1 MNVREKSYLAKALQS
16 SLARTHKLQHPD
28 LEVTAEA
35 EAEAEAGEGEER
47 IEDADDGAEAAAAE
61 VPPPTPPAP
70 VQAAPASRLHESE
83 ICSRLVAEN
92 ERLRAEV
99 ESNIG
104 RENIFAIRKNIF
116 SGNRA

>member
-28 LEVTAEA
+28 LEVTT
-35 EAEAEAGEGEER
+35 EAEAGEGEER
-47 IEDADDGAEAAAAE
+47 IEDAEDGAEAAPAE
-61 VPPPTPPAP
+61 VSPPTPPAP
-70 VQAAPASRLHESE
+70 VQTAQAPASRLHESE

-99 ESNIG
+99 
-104 RENIFAIRKNIF
+104 
-116 SGNRA
+116 

>member
-35 EAEAEAGEGEER
+35 EKGEGEER
-47 IEDADDGAEAAAAE
+47 IEDAEDGAEAAAAE
-61 VPPPTPPAP
+61 VSPPTPPAP
-70 VQAAPASRLHESE
+70 VQPAPAPASRLHESE

-99 ESNIG
+99 
-104 RENIFAIRKNIF
+104 
-116 SGNRA
+116 

>member
-35 EAEAEAGEGEER
+35 EAGEGEER
-47 IEDADDGAEAAAAE
+47 IEDAEDGAEAAAAE
-61 VPPPTPPAP
+61 VSPPTPPAP
-70 VQAAPASRLHESE
+70 VQPAQAPAPASRLHESE

-99 ESNIG
+99 
-104 RENIFAIRKNIF
+104 
-116 SGNRA
+116 

>member
-35 EAEAEAGEGEER
+35 EKGEGEER
-47 IEDADDGAEAAAAE
+47 IEDAEDGAEAAAAE
-61 VPPPTPPAP
+61 VSPPTPSAP
-70 VQAAPASRLHESE
+70 VQTAPAPAPASRLHESE

-99 ESNIG
+99 
-104 RENIFAIRKNIF
+104 
-116 SGNRA
+116 

>member
-35 EAEAEAGEGEER
+35 EAGEGEER
-47 IEDADDGAEAAAAE
+47 IEDAEDGAEAAAAE
-61 VPPPTPPAP
+61 VSPPTPPAT
-70 VQAAPASRLHESE
+70 VQPSPAPAPAPRLHESE

-99 ESNIG
+99 
-104 RENIFAIRKNIF
+104 
-116 SGNRA
+116 

>member
-35 EAEAEAGEGEER
+35 GQGEGR
-47 IEDADDGAEAAAAE
+47 IEDAEDGAEAAAAE
-61 VPPPTPPAP
+61 VSPPTPPAP
-70 VQAAPASRLHESE
+70 VQPAQAPAPRLHESE

-99 ESNIG
+99 
-104 RENIFAIRKNIF
+104 
-116 SGNRA
+116 

>member
-35 EAEAEAGEGEER
+35 EAGEGEER
-47 IEDADDGAEAAAAE
+47 IEHAEDGAEAAAAE
-61 VPPPTPPAP
+61 VSPPTPPAP
-70 VQAAPASRLHESE
+70 VQAAPAPASRLHESE

-116 SGNRA
+116 FR

>member
-35 EAEAEAGEGEER
+35 EAEAEAWEGEER
-47 IEDADDGAEAAAAE
+47 IEDAEDGAEAAAAE

-70 VQAAPASRLHESE
+70 VQAAPAPASRLHESE

-99 ESNIG
+99 
-104 RENIFAIRKNIF
+104 
-116 SGNRA
+116 

>member
-28 LEVTAEA
+28 LEVSAEA
-35 EAEAEAGEGEER
+35 EKGEGEGEER
-47 IEDADDGAEAAAAE
+47 IEDAEDGAEAAAAE
-61 VPPPTPPAP
+61 VSPPTPPATVQPAP
-70 VQAAPASRLHESE
+70 VSRLHESE

-99 ESNIG
+99 
-104 RENIFAIRKNIF
+104 
-116 SGNRA
+116 

>member
-1 MNVREKSYLAKALQS
+1 MNVREKNYLAKALQS

-35 EAEAEAGEGEER
+35 EAGEGEER
-47 IEDADDGAEAAAAE
+47 IEDAEDGAEAAPAE
-61 VPPPTPPAP
+61 VSPPTPSAP
-70 VQAAPASRLHESE
+70 VQTAPAPASRLHESE

-99 ESNIG
+99 
-104 RENIFAIRKNIF
+104 
-116 SGNRA
+116 

>member
-35 EAEAEAGEGEER
+35 EAGEGEER
-47 IEDADDGAEAAAAE
+47 IEDAEDGAEAAAAE
-61 VPPPTPPAP
+61 VSPTTSPAP
-70 VQAAPASRLHESE
+70 VQPAPAPASRLHESE

-99 ESNIG
+99 
-104 RENIFAIRKNIF
+104 
-116 SGNRA
+116 

>member
-35 EAEAEAGEGEER
+35 EAGEGEGEER
-47 IEDADDGAEAAAAE
+47 IEDAEDGAEAAAAE

-70 VQAAPASRLHESE
+70 VQAAPAPASRLHESE

-99 ESNIG
+99 
-104 RENIFAIRKNIF
+104 
-116 SGNRA
+116 

>member
-35 EAEAEAGEGEER
+35 EKGEGGERIEDAEER
-47 IEDADDGAEAAAAE
+47 IEDTEDGAEAAPAE
-61 VPPPTPPAP
+61 VSPPTPPAP
-70 VQAAPASRLHESE
+70 VQPAQAPAPRLHESE

-99 ESNIG
+99 
-104 RENIFAIRKNIF
+104 
-116 SGNRA
+116 

>member
-1 MNVREKSYLAKALQS
+1 MNVREKTYLAKALQS

-35 EAEAEAGEGEER
+35 EAETGQGEGEGEER
-47 IEDADDGAEAAAAE
+47 IEDAEDGAEAAAAE
-61 VPPPTPPAP
+61 VSSPTPSARVQPTQAP
-70 VQAAPASRLHESE
+70 APASRLHESE

-99 ESNIG
+99 
-104 RENIFAIRKNIF
+104 
-116 SGNRA
+116 

>member
-35 EAEAEAGEGEER
+35 GQGEER
-47 IEDADDGAEAAAAE
+47 IEDAEDGAEAAAAE
-61 VPPPTPPAP
+61 VSPSTPPAP
-70 VQAAPASRLHESE
+70 VQPAQAPAPASRLHESE

-99 ESNIG
+99 
-104 RENIFAIRKNIF
+104 
-116 SGNRA
+116 

>member
-35 EAEAEAGEGEER
+35 EAGQGEER
-47 IEDADDGAEAAAAE
+47 IEDAEDGAEAAAAE
-61 VPPPTPPAP
+61 VSPPTPPAP
-70 VQAAPASRLHESE
+70 VQPAPAPASRLHESE

-99 ESNIG
+99 
-104 RENIFAIRKNIF
+104 
-116 SGNRA
+116 

>member
-35 EAEAEAGEGEER
+35 EAEKGEGEER
-47 IEDADDGAEAAAAE
+47 IEDAEDGAEAAAAE
-61 VPPPTPPAP
+61 VSPPTPPAP
-70 VQAAPASRLHESE
+70 VQPAQAPAPASRLHESE

-99 ESNIG
+99 
-104 RENIFAIRKNIF
+104 
-116 SGNRA
+116 

>member
-35 EAEAEAGEGEER
+35 EAGEGEER
-47 IEDADDGAEAAAAE
+47 IEDAEDGAEAAPAE
-61 VPPPTPPAP
+61 VSPPTPPAP
-70 VQAAPASRLHESE
+70 VQTAPAPASRLHESE

-99 ESNIG
+99 
-104 RENIFAIRKNIF
+104 
-116 SGNRA
+116 

>member
-35 EAEAEAGEGEER
+35 EAGEGEER
-47 IEDADDGAEAAAAE
+47 IEDAEDGAEAAPAE
-61 VPPPTPPAP
+61 VSPPTPPAP
-70 VQAAPASRLHESE
+70 VQTAQAPASRLHESE

-99 ESNIG
+99 
-104 RENIFAIRKNIF
+104 
-116 SGNRA
+116 

>member
-35 EAEAEAGEGEER
+35 EEGEGEER
-47 IEDADDGAEAAAAE
+47 IEDAEDGAEAAAAE
-61 VPPPTPPAP
+61 VSPPTPPAT
-70 VQAAPASRLHESE
+70 VQPAPAPRLHESE

-99 ESNIG
+99 
-104 RENIFAIRKNIF
+104 
-116 SGNRA
+116 

>member
-35 EAEAEAGEGEER
+35 GEGEGEER
-47 IEDADDGAEAAAAE
+47 IEDAEDGAEAAPAE
-61 VPPPTPPAP
+61 VSPPTTPAP
-70 VQAAPASRLHESE
+70 VQTAPAPASRLHESE

-99 ESNIG
+99 
-104 RENIFAIRKNIF
+104 
-116 SGNRA
+116 

>member
-35 EAEAEAGEGEER
+35 EAGEGEER
-47 IEDADDGAEAAAAE
+47 IEDAEDGAEAAPAE
-61 VPPPTPPAP
+61 VSPPTPPAP
-70 VQAAPASRLHESE
+70 AQPAQAPAPASRLHESE

-99 ESNIG
+99 
-104 RENIFAIRKNIF
+104 
-116 SGNRA
+116 

>member
-1 MNVREKSYLAKALQS
+1 MNLREKTYLAKALQS

-35 EAEAEAGEGEER
+35 EKGEER
-47 IEDADDGAEAAAAE
+47 IEDAEDGAEAAPAE
-61 VPPPTPPAP
+61 VSPPTPPAP
-70 VQAAPASRLHESE
+70 VQTAPAPAPASRLHESE

-99 ESNIG
+99 
-104 RENIFAIRKNIF
+104 
-116 SGNRA
+116 

>member
-35 EAEAEAGEGEER
+35 EKVEGEGEER
-47 IEDADDGAEAAAAE
+47 IEDAEDGAEAAAAE
-61 VPPPTPPAP
+61 VSLLTPSATVQPA
-70 VQAAPASRLHESE
+70 QASRLHESE

-99 ESNIG
+99 
-104 RENIFAIRKNIF
+104 
-116 SGNRA
+116 

>member
-1 MNVREKSYLAKALQS
+1 MNVREKTYLAKALQS

-35 EAEAEAGEGEER
+35 EKGEGEER
-47 IEDADDGAEAAAAE
+47 IEDAEDGAEAAPAE
-61 VPPPTPPAP
+61 VSPPTPPAP
-70 VQAAPASRLHESE
+70 VQTAPAPTPASRLHESE

-99 ESNIG
+99 
-104 RENIFAIRKNIF
+104 
-116 SGNRA
+116 

>member
-35 EAEAEAGEGEER
+35 EEGEGEER
-47 IEDADDGAEAAAAE
+47 IEDAEDGAEAAPAE
-61 VPPPTPPAP
+61 VSPPTPSAP
-70 VQAAPASRLHESE
+70 VQPAPAPAPASRLHESE

-99 ESNIG
+99 
-104 RENIFAIRKNIF
+104 
-116 SGNRA
+116 

>member
-35 EAEAEAGEGEER
+35 GEGEGEER
-47 IEDADDGAEAAAAE
+47 IEDAEDGAEAAAAE
-61 VPPPTPPAP
+61 VSPPTPPAP
-70 VQAAPASRLHESE
+70 VQAAPAPASRLHESE

-116 SGNRA
+116 R

>member
-35 EAEAEAGEGEER
+35 EKGEGEER
-47 IEDADDGAEAAAAE
+47 IEDAEDGAEAAAAE
-61 VPPPTPPAP
+61 VSTPTPPAP
-70 VQAAPASRLHESE
+70 VQPAPAPASRLHESE

-99 ESNIG
+99 
-104 RENIFAIRKNIF
+104 
-116 SGNRA
+116 

>member
-1 MNVREKSYLAKALQS
+1 MNVREKTYLAKALQS

-35 EAEAEAGEGEER
+35 EKGEGEER
-47 IEDADDGAEAAAAE
+47 IEDAEDGAEAAPAE
-61 VPPPTPPAP
+61 VSPPTPPAP
-70 VQAAPASRLHESE
+70 VQTAPAPASRLHESE

-99 ESNIG
+99 
-104 RENIFAIRKNIF
+104 
-116 SGNRA
+116 